1 MSRTTRTLS
10 ATALAAGLF
19 AATAPAASA
28 VNTDSLTGP
37 PADCDVDVEQVAD
50 QTPGPFPDVGWTVGE
65 TGNLCGNL
73 GYVFLETEGGT
84 ASSPTEVLLYHHG
97 EQVATQ
103 PGDTPR
109 VLLGAHSDFHVE
121 LRIQQEPE
129 DGQANADAEYLS
141 TVYVWNPFA
150 GDGDATPVGPLP
162 PGMTL

>member
-1 MSRTTRTLS
+1 MSRTARTLS
-10 ATALAAGLF
+10 ATAIAAGLI

-37 PADCDVDVEQVAD
+37 PADCEVDVQQVAEE
-50 QTPGPFPDVGWTVGE
+50 TPGPFPGVGWDVGE

-73 GYVFLETEGGT
+73 GFLFLETERGT
-84 ASSPTEVLLYHHG
+84 ASSPTKVLLYHHG

-109 VLLGAHSDFHVE
+109 VLLGAQSDYHVE
-121 LRIQQEPE
+121 LRIQQEPPA
-129 DGQANADAEYLS
+129 GVPNAEAEYLS

-150 GDGDATPVGPLP
+150 GEGDATPVGPLP
-162 PGMTL
+162 PGITL